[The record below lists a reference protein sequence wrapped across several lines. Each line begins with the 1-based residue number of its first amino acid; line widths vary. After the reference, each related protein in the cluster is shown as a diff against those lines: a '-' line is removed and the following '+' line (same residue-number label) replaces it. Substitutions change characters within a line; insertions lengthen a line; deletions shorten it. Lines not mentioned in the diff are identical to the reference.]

1 VLQSQ
6 SARRFNSTLSFGL
19 VMNLVAA
26 LGSGERDLIWRYLV
40 HYDPAIEGDADTMK
54 LTRELMECALNFY
67 RDFIEPAKFHYTP
80 SDGEREQ
87 LRALSAWLAQNGEAG
102 AEDIEKAIYELGR
115 QHYDKPGKIF
125 PLLYR
130 VILGQER
137 GPRLGAFIRLTT
149 PARVAEIVDARLD

>member
-1 VLQSQ
+1 
-6 SARRFNSTLSFGL
+6 
-19 VMNLVAA
+19 M
-26 LGSGERDLIWRYLV
+26 
-40 HYDPAIEGDADTMK
+40 
-54 LTRELMECALNFY
+54 
-67 RDFIEPAKFHYTP
+67 
-80 SDGEREQ
+80 
-87 LRALSAWLAQNGEAG
+87 RALSAWLAQNGEAG